1 MNERQFGASLTRDG
15 VSFSL
20 WASAVKRVDLLLH
33 TPHPMQH
40 GEDVSND
47 AMSTPAIEPTGTPMG
62 GGESAGPPPPW
73 SVFWRLDSR

>member
-20 WASAVKRVDLLLH
+20 WASAAKRVDLLLH

-40 GEDVSND
+40 GEDMSND
-47 AMSTPAIEPTGTPMG
+47 AMSAPIEPTGRPIG